1 MINLYTQNDLDY
13 TKNGT
18 AVLQPTECTVKEQAG
33 GSYELSLRHPMDPR
47 GVWKLIQPGNIIKAP
62 VPVATIESA
71 IAGENVDIYR
81 VTTSGAAIRAKP
93 NAPQRITY
101 GSWYPYPPGIYAGTK
116 VTYEANSKN
125 YQAIKNLYDEA
136 ATTPPPQNP
145 DGWQEIPSYTSGSP
159 ALTNP
164 AVGDELY
171 LVSEYNAYWYYVQDH
186 KGIQGYIQ
194 KSYVE
199 YVRTEQV
206 EEIPERTVAEQLFR
220 VYEIDVE
227 TKPRT
232 LQLRARQVSY
242 DLAGNL
248 VKDCAI
254 TAAEP
259 AVAFARLRAALL
271 FETDSTIATNLD
283 ESAGKF
289 SGDFSWKNPI
299 NALLD
304 PDGGLVSYFKAK
316 LIRDNWDIFLN
327 RNTDTDRGVRLRYG
341 ANLRGVTWKRTSD
354 RLVNR
359 VMPEAQK
366 ANGEALH
373 LPEVWIDSPILE
385 TYPVINTEF
394 LKINGKIGGD
404 DGDGGTWTEETLLE
418 HMREQAERRFSV
430 DNADKV
436 SVELSV
442 DFTLLGDTLEY
453 RQYAGLQKLFLYD
466 QVSVIDPVA
475 GIDARIQVASYEW
488 DAIRQRYTKMTLASV
503 FDYGGRDVSTYN
515 LRPACVSYDKLS
527 SETISRIKAE
537 IS

>member
-13 TKNGT
+13 TKNGA
-18 AVLQPTECTVKEQAG
+18 AVLQPTECTVSEQAG

-47 GVWKLIQPGNIIKAP
+47 GVWKLIQPGDIIKVP

-81 VTTSGAAIRAKP
+81 VTSSGAAIRAKP
-93 NAPQRITY
+93 SAPTRITY
-101 GSWYPYPPGIYAGTK
+101 QAWYASVYVPSGEK
-116 VTYEANSKN
+116 VTFENQN
-125 YQAIKNLYDEA
+125 YQSILSLYDEA
-136 ATTPPPQNP
+136 GLIPPPQYP
-145 DGWQEIPSYTSGSP
+145 AGWQKIPNYTSGSP

-206 EEIPERTVAEQLFR
+206 EEIPERTVSEQLFR
-220 VYEIDVE
+220 IYEIDVE

-232 LQLRARQVSY
+232 LQVRARQVSY

-283 ESAGKF
+283 ETAGKF

-327 RNTDTDRGVRLRYG
+327 KNTDTDRGVRLRYG

-354 RLVNR
+354 RLINR

-488 DAIRQRYTKMTLASV
+488 DAIHQRYSKMTLASV

-515 LRPACVSYDKLS
+515 LRPACVNYDKLS
-527 SETISRIKAE
+527 SEAISRIKAE
-537 IS
+537 LL

>member
-18 AVLQPTECTVKEQAG
+18 AVLQPTECTVSEQAG
-33 GSYELSLRHPMDPR
+33 GSYELSLRHPLDPR
-47 GVWKLIQPGNIIKAP
+47 GIWKLIRPGNIIKAP

-71 IAGENVDIYR
+71 ISGENVDIYR
-81 VTTSGAAIRAKP
+81 VTNSGAAIRAKP
-93 NAPQRITY
+93 SAPTRITY
-101 GSWYPYPPGIYAGTK
+101 QAWYASVYVPSGEK
-116 VTYEANSKN
+116 VTFENQN
-125 YQAIKNLYDEA
+125 YQSILSLYDQA
-136 ATTPPPQNP
+136 GLIPPPQYP
-145 DGWQEIPSYTSGSP
+145 TGWQEIPNYTSGSP

-171 LVSEYNAYWYYVQDH
+171 LVSVYNAYWYYVQDH
-186 KGIQGYIQ
+186 KGVQGYIQ

-206 EEIPERTVAEQLFR
+206 EEIPERTVSEQLFR
-220 VYEIDVE
+220 VYEINVE
-227 TKPRT
+227 TQPRT

-271 FETDSTIATNLD
+271 YETDSTIATNLD
-283 ESAGKF
+283 ETAGKF

-327 RNTDTDRGVRLRYG
+327 KNTSTDRGVRLRYG

-354 RLVNR
+354 RLINR
-359 VMPEAQK
+359 IMPEAQK

-385 TYPVINTEF
+385 TYPVINTEH

-418 HMREQAERRFSV
+418 HMREQSERRFSV

-442 DFTLLGDTLEY
+442 DFTLLGDTQEY

-475 GIDARIQVASYEW
+475 NIDARIQVASYEW
-488 DAIRQRYTKMTLASV
+488 DAIRQRYSKMTLASV

-527 SETISRIKAE
+527 SETINRLKEALS
-537 IS
+537 

>member
-18 AVLQPTECTVKEQAG
+18 AVLQPTECTVSEQAG
-33 GSYELSLRHPMDPR
+33 GSYELSLRHPLDPR
-47 GVWKLIQPGNIIKAP
+47 GVWKLIQPGDIIKVP

-71 IAGENVDIYR
+71 ISGENVDIYR

-93 NAPQRITY
+93 SAPTRITY
-101 GSWYPYPPGIYAGTK
+101 QAWYASVYVPSGEK
-116 VTYEANSKN
+116 VTFENQN
-125 YQAIKNLYDEA
+125 YQSILSLYDQA
-136 ATTPPPQNP
+136 GLIPPPQYP
-145 DGWQEIPSYTSGSP
+145 TGWKEIPNYTSGSP

-171 LVSEYNAYWYYVQDH
+171 LVSVYNAYWYYVQDH
-186 KGIQGYIQ
+186 KGVQGYIQ

-206 EEIPERTVAEQLFR
+206 EEIPERTVSEQLFR

-227 TKPRT
+227 TKPRM

-283 ESAGKF
+283 ETAGKF

-327 RNTDTDRGVRLRYG
+327 KNTDTDRGVRLRYG
-341 ANLRGVTWKRTSD
+341 ADLRGVTWKRTSD
-354 RLVNR
+354 RLINR

-373 LPEVWIDSPILE
+373 LPEVWIDSPSRE
-385 TYPVINTEF
+385 TYPVINTEH
-394 LKINGKIGGD
+394 LKINGKVGGD

-418 HMREQAERRFSV
+418 HMREQSERRFSV

-442 DFTLLGDTLEY
+442 DFTLLGDTQEY

-488 DAIRQRYTKMTLASV
+488 DAIRQRYSKMTLASV

-515 LRPACVSYDKLS
+515 LRPACVNYDKLS
-527 SETISRIKAE
+527 SEAISRIKAE

>member
-18 AVLQPTECTVKEQAG
+18 AVLQPTECIVSEQAG
-33 GSYELSLRHPMDPR
+33 GSYELRLRHPLDPR

-71 IAGENVDIYR
+71 ISGENVDIYR

-93 NAPQRITY
+93 SAPQRITY
-101 GSWYPYPPGIYAGTK
+101 QIWRAVDEHVAGDK
-116 VTYEANSKN
+116 VTYRDIQN
-125 YQAIKNLYDEA
+125 YQAVLN
-136 ATTPPPQNP
+136 TTPSTQTIPPPQIP
-145 DGWQEIPSYTSGSP
+145 GLWQEIPNYTSGSP

-171 LVSEYNAYWYYVQDH
+171 LVSEYNAYWFYVQDH

-271 FETDSTIATNLD
+271 YETDSTIATNLD
-283 ESAGKF
+283 ETAGKF

-327 RNTDTDRGVRLRYG
+327 KNTDTDRGVRLRYG
-341 ANLRGVTWKRTSD
+341 ANLRGVSWKRTSD
-354 RLVNR
+354 RLINR

-373 LPEVWIDSPILE
+373 LPEVWIDSPIRE
-385 TYPVINTEF
+385 TYPVINTER

-404 DGDGGTWTEETLLE
+404 DGNGGTWTEETLLE
-418 HMREQAERRFSV
+418 HMREQSERRFSV

-436 SVELSV
+436 SVDLSV

-475 GIDARIQVASYEW
+475 GIDVRIQVASYEW
-488 DAIRQRYTKMTLASV
+488 DAIRQRYSKMTLASV

-527 SETISRIKAE
+527 SETINRLKEALS
-537 IS
+537 